1 MAVDDMLKSGPE
13 RLDLKHTVQPDGQRH
28 VEETTG
34 GVQLLH
40 QPKALLS
47 KGEGQG
53 VGTGDLAKGRSLVRW
68 LGSGLVA

>member
-1 MAVDDMLKSGPE
+1 MAVDQVLKSGPE
-13 RLDLKHTVQPDGQRH
+13 RLNLERTVQPDRQRH

-34 GVQLLH
+34 WVQLLH
-40 QPKALLS
+40 QPKTLLP

-53 VGTGDLAKGRSLVRW
+53 LGTGDLAKGRSLVRW